1 MNRIR
6 IGDINVNVTRGNE
19 CPSRAIEQV
28 RFRFVIE
35 VPSSTR
41 IATEGAP
48 AEWKAIQ
55 NTPKWTLS
63 GTLDYDTP
71 LAGGRLNLNTTV
83 SYRSASQQFE
93 LAIPGLDQGGFA
105 LWDANLLWRS
115 SGNRFELGLHGKN
128 LANKKY
134 LVSGYNFLRQDPYTG
149 AFILGTGAPG
159 ISSTLGAT
167 GVLTGFYGNPR
178 QVWLSAAVNF

>member
-1 MNRIR
+1 MDAKYLSYQTIVSFDP
-6 IGDINVNVTRGNE
+6 ITHLPLAKPIPLDLAG
-19 CPSRAIEQV
+19 
-28 RFRFVIE
+28 FR
-35 VPSSTR
+35 
-41 IATEGAP
+41 
-48 AEWKAIQ
+48 KIQ

-71 LAGGRLNLNTTV
+71 FAGGRLNVNTSV
-83 SYRSASQQFE
+83 SYRSESQQFE

-105 LWDANLLWRS
+105 LWDANLVWRS
-115 SGNRFELGLHGKN
+115 PGNRFELGLHGKN
-128 LANKKY
+128 LADKRY

-149 AFILGTGAPG
+149 AFILSNGSPG

-167 GVLTGFYGNPR
+167 GILTGFYGNPR